1 MNNRFS
7 ARSMDHLAGVRPEL
21 VILAY
26 HALLLSPIPFQI
38 TDGLRSQAEQED
50 LLAKGKSRTIRSRH
64 LTGHA
69 VDVVAIE
76 DGKVSWDW
84 NLYET
89 IATAWKRAS
98 TETGIKVTWGGDWRG
113 FRDGPHF
120 ELDRDAFPAGRL

>member
-7 ARSMDHLAGVRPEL
+7 ARSMNHLVGVRPEL

-26 HALLLSPIPFQI
+26 HTLLLSPIPFQI
-38 TDGLRSQAEQED
+38 TDGLRTQQEQEKY
-50 LLAKGKSRTIRSRH
+50 LAEGKSRTMRSRH

-69 VDVVAIE
+69 VDVVAIQ

-89 IATAWKRAS
+89 IATAFKKAS
-98 TETGIKVTWGGDWRG
+98 AETGIKISWGGDWRG

-120 ELDRDAFPAGRL
+120 ELDREQFPAGHL